1 MHKLLLPL
9 IVYLFTVSY
18 TCVQANEMSSST
30 ANILVF
36 GDSLSAGFMLE
47 QGQEWPAL
55 LQAKLK
61 QENFDYH
68 VINASI
74 SGETTLGGLNRIKPL
89 LDKYQP
95 KWLILELGANDGLQ
109 GLSLKKMQANLQAM
123 IELAQTTGAKVI
135 LTGMHIPPN
144 YGKRYSKSF
153 YGVFQKLQL
162 QYTLPFVPFILQD
175 IAGKPA
181 LNLPDG
187 IHPTAAAQPLVLNNI
202 WPVLLPELVVF

>member
-1 MHKLLLPL
+1 MQKLLFSL
-9 IVYLFTVSY
+9 IFYLFTVSY